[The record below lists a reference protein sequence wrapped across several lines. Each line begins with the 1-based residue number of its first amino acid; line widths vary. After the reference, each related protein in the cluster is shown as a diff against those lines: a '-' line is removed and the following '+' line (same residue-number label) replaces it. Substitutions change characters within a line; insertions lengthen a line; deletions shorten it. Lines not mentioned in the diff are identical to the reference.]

1 MGFKVV
7 SVKVEVSARHLHL
20 TQAAVDKLFG
30 KGYQIRKLKD
40 ISQKGQFASREV
52 LQVKGP
58 RGHFD
63 KVRIV
68 GPTRPYCQFEL
79 SVTDCYQLGIKP
91 VLRVSGQVKNAPLV
105 TVIGPRGKV
114 KVPAIVAWRHLHIP
128 PGKAKELGLTDRQVI
143 KVKIGGNRGVVFDK
157 VIVRVHPT
165 FRLRLHLDTDEGNAC
180 LYKPTTRAE
189 LLI

>member
-7 SVKVEVSARHLHL
+7 TVKVEVSARHLHL
-20 TQAAVDKLFG
+20 TQAAIDKLFG
-30 KGYQIRKLKD
+30 KGYKIHKLKD

-52 LQVKGP
+52 LQVKGAK
-58 RGHFD
+58 GKID

-79 SVTDCYQLGIKP
+79 SVSDCRSLGIKP
-91 VLRVSGQVKNAPLV
+91 TLRVSGDVKNAPLV
-105 TVIGPRGKV
+105 TVVGPKGRV

-128 PGKAKELGLTDRQVI
+128 PSKAKELGLNNKQII
-143 KVKIGGNRGVVFDK
+143 KVRIGGDRGLVFDK
-157 VIVRVHPT
+157 VVVRVHPT
-165 FRLRLHLDTDEGNAC
+165 FRFRLHLDTDEGNAS
-180 LYKPTTRAE
+180 LVQASTKAE